1 MARTQNSRGSDEA
14 SVCHALSCE
23 RRLLP
28 PPVQVTAAKGR
39 RKSAGLLPRG
49 TAIADAQEKVL
60 N

>member
-1 MARTQNSRGSDEA
+1 M
-14 SVCHALSCE
+14 CHALSCE

-39 RKSAGLLPRG
+39 GKSAGLLPRG